1 MASLQSG
8 STAGGN
14 PITAWPTGTAV
25 LFNQTSAPT
34 GWTKITSYG
43 DHACRVVSGT
53 VGSGG
58 SVAFSTAW
66 TNKTVSG
73 TVTGSVQSTTLST
86 SQIPSHVHF
95 YSGAPTD
102 DNNWSGTGGNGQ
114 TYGLMSDAPPYV
126 SNDPNYGYGRYMQAT
141 GSGSA
146 HDHGA
151 VGTSFNGNAFNIN
164 VTYVDVI
171 IATRS

>member
-1 MASLQSG
+1 
-8 STAGGN
+8 
-14 PITAWPTGTAV
+14 
-25 LFNQTSAPT
+25 
-34 GWTKITSYG
+34 
-43 DHACRVVSGT
+43 
-53 VGSGG
+53 
-58 SVAFSTAW
+58 
-66 TNKTVSG
+66 
-73 TVTGSVQSTTLST
+73 
-86 SQIPSHVHF
+86 
-95 YSGAPTD
+95 
-102 DNNWSGTGGNGQ
+102 
-114 TYGLMSDAPPYV
+114 MSDAPPYV